1 MDRLVLKV
9 DEEKEMLKKDFWKN
23 SRENIRKLVGRVKVI
38 CSRKK
43 LVLSSNEKNIRYK
56 DLGPKD
62 ISKEDSEY
70 FKALDWAF
78 NNEQIYNIAISG
90 PYGSGKSSIIN
101 SYIKKH
107 PELKAVNISLANFL
121 TLNKSDDI
129 NDDIESELEIGIL
142 KQLFYKVNH
151 NKIPQSRYRKLYP
164 VKRKKIA
171 LVILFLMGFG
181 YLLSRFLYNDIGM
194 VFENLIKIASDNYNC
209 TRGWAFAIGIF
220 LLVVFV
226 LLVTEMIW
234 LALSKIHVKEIN
246 FSDHATAT
254 TEKVTDESIFNKN
267 IDEIVYFFE
276 VTGYKAVFIED
287 LDRFNKIDI
296 FVKLR
301 ELNTILNNY
310 EKIKKRII
318 FIYAVRDD
326 MFLNE
331 ERTKFFEFILPVIP
345 YITSTNSSEILLA
358 RIEKDKEI
366 YNDLELDTDFIEMT
380 GPYISDM
387 RILDNIYNEFITY
400 KKILQGSG
408 NDEGQKLNLK
418 DQSMMSLM
426 IFKNICPKDFAQLQ
440 SGSGIVQHAFLS
452 KRDFWEAKRNELEE
466 KKKAMLE
473 RMEMAQKD
481 VLESQQEV
489 KLAMM
494 FQMTGRKGI
503 LKSVEFNRNSYSF
516 DVIIKEDF
524 DIDKIENIGT
534 VSYCSGG
541 SYYDKSITFDKNT
554 MDKIENYKQRCKN
567 IVLNLPEIKEDYRKQ
582 IEEIDNEIRRLG
594 SLTLKEILCTY
605 QTEEI
610 LPEDV
615 KENKLLVFMLRNG
628 FIDEKY
634 PNYINYF
641 YENSLTRDDMNFILN
656 VRNHDSME
664 FSYPLTQVMQV
675 IKNLR
680 LFEFEQ
686 KEALNFSLLDV
697 LLENGDYLEKRD
709 QLLKQLSDETE
720 LCWQFI
726 DEYIDKAKN
735 PDLFVAVLAKFW
747 KNMWNYIYDS
757 QILTEERKD
766 KYLNLICNNT
776 EIEDIINLNKDKKLQ
791 AYFAEKKDILRRIIG
806 VPLERMK
813 CIIEECGIVF
823 QNINTDVCNEEL
835 LNWIFDERYFD
846 INIEMIQCIFGRK
859 KPEAMENLLKRNY
872 TEIRTL
878 EYYSLPMHIYLNIS
892 QYIENVFL
900 KLETNTEE
908 SLESVLDLL
917 KRVKEVEHAC
927 EIIQKE
933 NVVLDDLNNCY
944 SEVLQ
949 EEPDSIKQVWNAWI
963 RNQKLKA
970 SWDNLFKYWNKF
982 GVTEELLFYI
992 EYSIGQLEI
1001 DECPE
1006 NIDLSIV
1013 EEIIKSELGEECF
1026 DRFMNCVPKI
1036 ECTIALNS
1044 INASHVKILIVKK
1057 FADFSIQFAEDIKR
1071 FHPDLYV
1078 LTLLTNYES
1087 VLEKLED
1094 YTISSEELEQILIS
1108 EMIDDTV
1115 KIRFIEQKAAIPYS
1129 SSIALYLRNVGC
1141 ELTKEIYR
1149 NAWKALEEDQRYALF
1164 LNQIQILSEDDISEC
1179 FKELGEEYQKFAD
1192 RTHRHDERLY
1202 DNEYNRKLVEHLKK
1216 ITYITSFKEEFKEVW
1231 DENSHRMNRETWLR
1245 CRIKQKG

>member
-1 MDRLVLKV
+1 
-9 DEEKEMLKKDFWKN
+9 MLKKDFWKN

-835 LNWIFDERYFD
+835 LNWIFDESYFD

>member
-1 MDRLVLKV
+1 
-9 DEEKEMLKKDFWKN
+9 MLKKDFWKN

-310 EKIKKRII
+310 EKIKKRIV

-534 VSYCSGG
+534 VSYCLGG

-594 SLTLKEILCTY
+594 SLTLKEIICTY

-791 AYFAEKKDILRRIIG
+791 AYFAEKKDILRRTIG